1 MPVTKPAE
9 CSSMDGITDT
19 EPGSKGRRLPMVPL
33 TSLILPILLSA
44 VIVFV
49 ASSIIHMLL
58 PFHKADIRRFP
69 QEDDVLDALR
79 RFNLPPGDYGA
90 PMPASMSDMK
100 SPTYVE
106 RRTRGPV
113 AFMTILPGAPPSM
126 GKSLTLWFVYSIVV
140 GLFAAYI
147 AGRALGPGVQYLQVF
162 RFVGA
167 SSFMG
172 YSLALAQ
179 HSIWYGR
186 NWGTTVRSMVDGLVY
201 ALLTAGTFGW
211 LWPRG

>member
-1 MPVTKPAE
+1 
-9 CSSMDGITDT
+9 
-19 EPGSKGRRLPMVPL
+19 MVPL

-140 GLFAAYI
+140 GVFAAYI